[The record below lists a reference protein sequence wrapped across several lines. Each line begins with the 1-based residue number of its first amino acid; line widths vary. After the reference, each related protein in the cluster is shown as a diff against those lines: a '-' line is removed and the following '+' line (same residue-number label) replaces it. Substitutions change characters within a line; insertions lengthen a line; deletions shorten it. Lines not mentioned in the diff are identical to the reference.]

1 MSKGKGKGHLLKD
14 LNRTLELSKE
24 LIEAG
29 TSLMDRFQPAKPL
42 HGGSFLSESAPPK
55 LTPYE
60 VMGLPKDATENQLRA
75 RYRELAKLY
84 HADKGSGSDAMMK
97 RVNRAMEEIKKE
109 KKWR

>member
-29 TSLMDRFQPAKPL
+29 TSFIDRLQPAKPL
-42 HGGSFLSESAPPK
+42 PDSSSISESA
-55 LTPYE
+55 YE
-60 VMGLPKDATENQLRA
+60 VMGLPEDATENQFRA

-109 KKWR
+109 KGWK

>member
-1 MSKGKGKGHLLKD
+1 MSKVKKRNLLKD

-42 HGGSFLSESAPPK
+42 PGGSSIRESAPPK

-60 VMGLPKDATENQLRA
+60 VMGLPEDATENQFRA

-97 RVNRAMEEIKKE
+97 RVNQAMEEIMEE
-109 KKWR
+109 KGWKR